1 MSETKVNFIRQF
13 WISIT
18 NWKEYP
24 LLKAQTL
31 GKAFGY
37 LFLIT
42 LVFGSIGL
50 IKPIIE
56 FNDFLEELA
65 VQYQTKVPEF
75 AFGEGALRVDAKMPV
90 VLLDEDNSLFVI
102 DTSGATAKN
111 ILDKYEEGALVTKDK
126 LFFKHNRYEQRE
138 YNFSEFKEVRF
149 TKSDLGSWI
158 PYLKWL
164 SFLIVL
170 FGWGGFMVGKLF
182 SALLVSLVGLI
193 IFNSYREQLNF
204 GQIYKLAIYALTLP
218 ILIKIALD
226 LVGYTLPL
234 FFLLYYGLAIVYL
247 VLAASYFKPKLVTE
261 IITEN
266 QPS

>member
-1 MSETKVNFIRQF
+1 MSAAKVSFVRQF

-42 LVFGSIGL
+42 LVFGSISL

-65 VQYQTKVPEF
+65 VQYQAKVPEF
-75 AFGEGALRVDAKMPV
+75 VFGDGALRVDAKMPV
-90 VLLDEDNSLFVI
+90 TLLDEAKSLFVI
-102 DTSGATAKN
+102 DTSGATDSS
-111 ILDKYEEGALVTKDK
+111 ILNNYEEGALVTKDK
-126 LFFKHNRYEQRE
+126 LFFKHNRYELRE

-164 SFLIVL
+164 SVLVVL
-170 FGWGGFMVGKLF
+170 FGWVGFMVGKLF

-193 IFNSYREQLNF
+193 IFNSYRDQLNF
-204 GQIYKLAIYALTLP
+204 SQIYKLAIYALTLP
-218 ILIKIALD
+218 ILIKVSLELI
-226 LVGYTLPL
+226 GYTLPL

-247 VLAASYFKPKLVTE
+247 VLAAGSFKPKLVTE
-261 IITEN
+261 AITEN
-266 QPS
+266 EPC